1 MLVMAAKAGA
11 GRKVPRA
18 NSSGPHARS
27 ARALAQAEA
36 YLGILRAAEAL
47 QRDFVELFKASD
59 LSFAQYNVLRVLRG
73 AGSAGLACG
82 EVAGRLI
89 RHDPDMT
96 RLLDRLE
103 RRGLT
108 ERTRE
113 PRDRRVVRT
122 RITAKGLAL
131 IGVLDAPVE
140 ALHER
145 QFGHVTEARLRE
157 LAAWLEEARARVP

>member
-1 MLVMAAKAGA
+1 MAGSREKTRRT
-11 GRKVPRA
+11 GRTPRA
-18 NSSGPHARS
+18 YSRS
-27 ARALAQAEA
+27 DRAQAQSDA
-36 YLGILRAAEAL
+36 YLGILRAAEEL
-47 QRDFVELFKASD
+47 QRGFVELFKQAD

-73 AGSAGLACG
+73 AGPAGLACG

-113 PRDRRVVRT
+113 PHDRRVVRT
-122 RITAKGLAL
+122 RITPKGLAL
-131 IGVLDAPVE
+131 IASLDAPVD

-145 QFGHVTEARLRE
+145 QFGHLSLAELGE
-157 LAAWLEEARARVP
+157 LAARLERARARTDTE